1 MTSCLIEDNF
11 VDREIDSLGEDVTLR
26 VVTKSSYS
34 KWGDASE
41 STSDNTIKAF
51 VNVLSA
57 DDQEVKEG
65 IFKAGDIRI
74 FVKTSQSIKRGD
86 RIKYSNEWYQVDEV
100 ISQNISGG
108 PIMKQVRVTKV

>member
-11 VDREIDSLGEDVTLR
+11 IDREIDSLGEDITFR

-34 KWGDASE
+34 KWGDTSE
-41 STSDNTIKAF
+41 STSDSTIKAF
-51 VNVLSA
+51 VNVLSF

-74 FVKTSQSIKRGD
+74 FVKASQSIKRGD
-86 RIKYSNEWYQVDEV
+86 RIKYSNNWYQVEEV

-108 PIMKQVRVTKV
+108 PIMKQVRVRKI